1 VKIVDGVPEGWKRE
15 NVKNFGEII
24 TGKTPSK
31 KNPRNFDG
39 TIPLIKT
46 PDMHKSSI
54 VINTEESL
62 SEIGANSQKNKY
74 LPPWSIQV
82 SCIGTVGVVTMN
94 LLKAQTNQ
102 QINSV
107 IPKNDNYRYYSYFCL
122 SQLKLLL
129 EAIGGG
135 STMANVNKSK
145 FESLKVLIPEE
156 NILNEFYVTVDT
168 IFKQIVILLQQN
180 QKLAQARD
188 LLLPRLMS
196 GAIEV

>member
-1 VKIVDGVPEGWKRE
+1 
-15 NVKNFGEII
+15 
-24 TGKTPSK
+24 K
-31 KNPRNFDG
+31 KNSKNFDG
-39 TIPLIKT
+39 TIPFIKT

-62 SEIGANSQKNKY
+62 SETGANYQNNKY
-74 LPPWSIQV
+74 LPPWSVQV

-122 SQLKLLL
+122 SRLKPLL

-145 FESLKVLIPEE
+145 FESLKVLIPAEKM
-156 NILNEFYVTVDT
+156 LSEFHQKIDP

-180 QKLAQARD
+180 QILAQARD

-196 GAIEV
+196 AQIEV